1 MRSPAALSRAVGS
14 EVLACL
20 PEWDEVDLLSTS
32 GGVIWRVLAEPR
44 TLSELTDQIA
54 GEFELRPKDV
64 RGDVRGFVDLLV
76 KRGLV
81 QRMPAT
87 DGNGKRARAGKEAR

>member
-14 EVLACL
+14 QVLACL

-32 GGVIWRVLAEPR
+32 GGVIWKVLAEPR
-44 TLSELTDQIA
+44 TLSELTARIA
-54 GEFELRPKDV
+54 DEFELRPAHV

-81 QRMPAT
+81 QRMPSS
-87 DGNGKRARAGKEAR
+87 GNGKRARAGKETR